1 MEKRTLIALA
11 ISFLVLGFYPVVLE
25 KFYPNYNKK
34 SVSQKSE
41 VSAGQ
46 PANHLADNMSVAS
59 SSALADTVGFAD
71 NEDLKINTGK
81 VSIGFNPRSG
91 SIREVVFPE
100 FSNPKTKKPLSFFS
114 LKNSKGSPLFLTV
127 NYKGVSDFQT
137 VMSARQITSEALHEG
152 FKITKVLDWK
162 GDHHANFKLRF
173 ENISGADKILSYK
186 LSVGPGVP
194 ARNSIDAQYIESNFY
209 DAAQGK
215 IQHIRETKASKTI
228 PSKAAPQWA
237 AIKDRHFSLILKP
250 KEAANFSGIHEGLG
264 DHHFMAD
271 LVFGKTIVPANGIS
285 EQEFLV
291 YIGPNRLEELSPL
304 GLDAIVNF
312 GKLDT
317 IGKFLVG
324 GLELANKIFKNY
336 GIAII
341 ALTILTNVLLFPF
354 TRISYMSMKRM
365 QLIQPQMNK
374 LKEQHKNSPDKLNK
388 EMMELYK
395 KHKVNPFGGC
405 LPMLLQMPIFIAL
418 YVALSKAVILINAK
432 FLWIGD
438 LSSPDRVPLPFTLPY
453 IGSEFHALP
462 LIMCAGMA
470 IQQKLSAVK
479 IEGQDPTMEQQQKM
493 MAVMMPIIFGFVFYS
508 MPSGL
513 VLYWLTNTVIMTL
526 YQLSLKKVT
535 LA

>member
-1 MEKRTLIALA
+1 M
-11 ISFLVLGFYPVVLE
+11 
-25 KFYPNYNKK
+25 
-34 SVSQKSE
+34 
-41 VSAGQ
+41 
-46 PANHLADNMSVAS
+46 
-59 SSALADTVGFAD
+59 
-71 NEDLKINTGK
+71 
-81 VSIGFNPRSG
+81 
-91 SIREVVFPE
+91 
-100 FSNPKTKKPLSFFS
+100 
-114 LKNSKGSPLFLTV
+114 
-127 NYKGVSDFQT
+127 
-137 VMSARQITSEALHEG
+137 
-152 FKITKVLDWK
+152 
-162 GDHHANFKLRF
+162 
-173 ENISGADKILSYK
+173 
-186 LSVGPGVP
+186 
-194 ARNSIDAQYIESNFY
+194 
-209 DAAQGK
+209 
-215 IQHIRETKASKTI
+215 
-228 PSKAAPQWA
+228 
-237 AIKDRHFSLILKP
+237 
-250 KEAANFSGIHEGLG
+250 
-264 DHHFMAD
+264 
-271 LVFGKTIVPANGIS
+271 
-285 EQEFLV
+285 
-291 YIGPNRLEELSPL
+291 
-304 GLDAIVNF
+304 
-312 GKLDT
+312 
-317 IGKFLVG
+317 G